1 VQALNEDR
9 PLPAGAPPGGAPPVV
24 PGVPPEIAAGLVRIL
39 AGGALP
45 ASAAGQALSMS
56 KSAAHRYLSALREA
70 GVVETTGAGRAIKWR
85 LVGAASAAAQ
95 PQPYTTIEALAQA
108 VHDGLVDA
116 TDEQREVLEQ
126 AWQIAQRPRLTL
138 LQGGE
143 GGGQ

>member
-1 VQALNEDR
+1 
-9 PLPAGAPPGGAPPVV
+9 
-24 PGVPPEIAAGLVRIL
+24 
-39 AGGALP
+39 
-45 ASAAGQALSMS
+45 MS

-70 GVVETTGAGRAIKWR
+70 GVVETTGAGRAIRWR
-85 LVGAASAAAQ
+85 LAGATSAAAQ

-138 LQGGE
+138 LQGGG